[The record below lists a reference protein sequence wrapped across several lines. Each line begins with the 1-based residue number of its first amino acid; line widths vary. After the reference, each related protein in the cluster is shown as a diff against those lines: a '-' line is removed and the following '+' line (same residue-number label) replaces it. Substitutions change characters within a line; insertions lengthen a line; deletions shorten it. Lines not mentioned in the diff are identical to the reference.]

1 MAGTEEALET
11 LKKQG
16 NVIVIPEEMISVEG
30 AEGDLKVDNIEIA
43 DLLPEGMITATNAS
57 ATVTVNVT
65 VLPWGTREFALDV
78 EDISVQNLSS
88 NLAVSYASAE
98 IEVRVQAAEKELEE
112 LTGSQITAS
121 IDLNGMTE
129 GDYTVPVNI
138 SLPEGYEQVDS
149 VQVSIQLRATPDTS
163 Q

>member
-1 MAGTEEALET
+1 
-11 LKKQG
+11 
-16 NVIVIPEEMISVEG
+16 
-30 AEGDLKVDNIEIA
+30 
-43 DLLPEGMITATNAS
+43 MITATNAS